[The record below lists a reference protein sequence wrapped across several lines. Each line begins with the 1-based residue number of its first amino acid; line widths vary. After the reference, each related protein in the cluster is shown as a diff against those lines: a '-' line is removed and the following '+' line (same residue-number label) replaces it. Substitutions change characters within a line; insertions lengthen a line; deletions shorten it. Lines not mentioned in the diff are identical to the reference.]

1 MHAIRSGGTSTLSLP
16 PPAGEQRAAEQQ
28 AVEGN
33 DARASTGAAA
43 AQREQRLR
51 RTMQVYLTAWVL
63 SPRVDER
70 LEEAHVARLREE
82 MKGF

>member
-1 MHAIRSGGTSTLSLP
+1 MLA
-16 PPAGEQRAAEQQ
+16 PAGELRAAEKK
-28 AVEGN
+28 
-33 DARASTGAAA
+33 AREAGEDPAGIGAAA

-70 LEEAHVARLREE
+70 LAEAHLARLGAE